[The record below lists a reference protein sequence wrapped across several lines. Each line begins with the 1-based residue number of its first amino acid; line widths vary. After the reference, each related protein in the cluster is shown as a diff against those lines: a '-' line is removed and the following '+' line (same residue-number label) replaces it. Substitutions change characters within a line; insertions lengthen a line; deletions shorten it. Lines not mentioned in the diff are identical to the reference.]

1 MSGQGEYVIDGTAI
15 RSKRAMFT
23 TLASALSFPDW
34 FGHNLDA
41 LYDCLTDLSWLPEGD
56 IKLVWT
62 DSEVLAGADPT
73 GYAGIREVLDDAVEG
88 FATPGRSLAV
98 EIS

>member
-1 MSGQGEYVIDGTAI
+1 MTDYAVDGTGI

-23 TLASALSFPDW
+23 SLAGALSFPDW
-34 FGHNLDA
+34 FGHNLDG
-41 LYDCLTDLSWLPEGD
+41 LYDCLTDLSWLPEGV
-56 IKLVWT
+56 ITVVWT
-62 DSEVLAGADPT
+62 DSTVLAAADPA

-98 EIS
+98 VIS